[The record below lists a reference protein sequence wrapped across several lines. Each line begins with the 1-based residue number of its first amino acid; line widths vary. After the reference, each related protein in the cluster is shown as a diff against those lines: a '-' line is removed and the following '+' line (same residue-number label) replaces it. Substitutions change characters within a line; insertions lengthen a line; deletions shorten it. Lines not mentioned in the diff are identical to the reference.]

1 MRRAEKTMPMEHRNI
16 PTPEDYF
23 SFKCPGDPQ
32 VSPDG
37 SLVVYGLQERDL
49 EADAVR
55 VNLWLMNLEDGR
67 KRPLTRGDHS
77 DTSPRFSPDGSRI
90 AFLSDRDDETRIWI
104 LDVAGGEARRIDM
117 DLTPSG
123 PPVWSPEGDQIAFT
137 ARAFYPDEDW
147 IPYPGAPEDDRARA
161 LARARDEE
169 GADDVKVI
177 TRPRFR
183 FDGKGYFGEL
193 RDQLC
198 LVDACPGKEVEPVAL
213 AEAPFDRGGPPAF
226 SPDGRYLAYT
236 ALETEDAELRTAMDL
251 WAVEVKTG
259 RRIHLLQGMGA
270 LTHPLWSPDGKQI
283 AFVGHTEASGPS
295 STSGAWVFQ
304 PDLEAADPLAPA
316 DAIELTADL
325 DRPVI
330 NGGIASDLR
339 LAPTG
344 LPIHWDPTGESLLFL
359 AADRGATGI
368 HRVDISGEGSVQ
380 REVFEEDRVIS
391 AFAAAAGRLIL
402 QAGSSQQPE
411 EVWLHRDG
419 CPDRCLSRANTDL
432 LEDFAF
438 PAVQSFAYR
447 SEDGLEVEGFVLMPP
462 DVEEGTRVPG
472 VLQIHGGPHGA
483 YGHTFSYLSQMMAGN
498 GMAVIMTNPRGSQ
511 TYGSD
516 FARAVVGD
524 WGGGDMVD
532 ILCGLDEALERM
544 AIDPDRLGIG
554 GWSYGGFMT
563 SWMLGQS
570 DRFAAGVVGAP
581 VTDRFSFYGT
591 SDIGLTFGEHQ
602 CQGMPWEGADALLE
616 RSPLVNADAI
626 DVPVLLVHGEDD
638 LRCPVA
644 QSEELF
650 LALKRL
656 GREVAL
662 VVYPGESHGIKK
674 PVHLWDR
681 YRRTLA
687 WYEHHLG

>member
-1 MRRAEKTMPMEHRNI
+1 MSKNHRSI

-23 SFKCPGDPQ
+23 SFRCPGDPQ
-32 VSPDG
+32 ISPDG
-37 SLVVYGLQERDL
+37 SQVVYGLQERDL

-90 AFLSDRDDETRIWI
+90 AFLSDRDDETRMWV
-104 LDVAGGEARRIDM
+104 LDVAGGEARRIQA

-123 PPVWSPEGDQIAFT
+123 PPVWSPDGDQIAFT
-137 ARAFYPDEDW
+137 ARAFFPDEEW
-147 IPYPGAPEDDRARA
+147 IPYPGAPEDDRGRA

-169 GADDVKVI
+169 EADDVKVI

-193 RDQLC
+193 RDQLY
-198 LVDACPGKEVEPVAL
+198 LVDACPGTGVEPAAL

-226 SPDGRYLAYT
+226 SPDGRFLAYT

-251 WAVEVKTG
+251 WAVELETG
-259 RRIHLLQGMGA
+259 RRVHLLEGMGT
-270 LTHPLWSPDGKQI
+270 LTHPLWSPDGKYI

-295 STSGAWVFQ
+295 STNGVWLLQ
-304 PDLEAADPLAPA
+304 PDLESTEPLTPT
-316 DAIELTADL
+316 DAIHLTADL
-325 DRPVI
+325 DRPVGT
-330 NGGIASDLR
+330 GGIASDVR

-344 LPIHWDPTGESLLFL
+344 LPIHWDSSGDALFFL
-359 AADRGATGI
+359 AAHRGAAGI
-368 HRVDISGEGSVQ
+368 YRVGIRGEEGAQ
-380 REVFEEDRVIS
+380 RVIFQEDHVIS
-391 AFAAAAGRLIL
+391 AFATAADRFIL
-402 QAGSSQQPE
+402 QAGSSREPE
-411 EVWLHRDG
+411 EIWLHGDG
-419 CPDRCLSRANTDL
+419 SPDRCLSEANADL
-432 LEDFAF
+432 LETFAF
-438 PAVQSFAYR
+438 PAVESFTYPGR
-447 SEDGLEVEGFVLMPP
+447 DGLEIEGFVLMPP
-462 DVEEGTRVPG
+462 GADAGRPVPG

-483 YGHTFSYLSQMMAGN
+483 YGHTFSYLSQMMAAN

-524 WGGGDMVD
+524 WGGGDMED
-532 ILCGLDEALERM
+532 ILRGVDEALERM
-544 AIDPDRLGIG
+544 PIDSNRLGIG

-602 CQGMPWEGADALLE
+602 CQGKPWDGADALLE
-616 RSPLVNADAI
+616 RSPLVNVDAI
-626 DVPVLLVHGEDD
+626 NAPALLIHGEGD

-674 PVHLWDR
+674 PAHLWDR
-681 YRRTLA
+681 YRRTLT
-687 WYEHHLG
+687 WYEHHLA